1 MVPTMDR
8 ICREQQGPSINK
20 TQLKGGGG
28 GGGGG
33 TYIFKVTLY
42 KMLFKLYNSIICT
55 FKCVYIYLDSSHKNE
70 NSVIIIL
77 KNVLDKQFMIAVDFH
92 SMEAWGG
99 RGYHQLFGHHH
110 AFKYLLFLFNRRQ
123 KRIHVWNNFE
133 W

>member
-1 MVPTMDR
+1 MDR

-42 KMLFKLYNSIICT
+42 KMLFKLYNSIIFT

-70 NSVIIIL
+70 NVSFW
-77 KNVLDKQFMIAVDFH
+77 VLNIGAQI
-92 SMEAWGG
+92 
-99 RGYHQLFGHHH
+99 HH
-110 AFKYLLFLFNRRQ
+110 YECSQIMRQ
-123 KRIHVWNNFE
+123 SINT
-133 W
+133 